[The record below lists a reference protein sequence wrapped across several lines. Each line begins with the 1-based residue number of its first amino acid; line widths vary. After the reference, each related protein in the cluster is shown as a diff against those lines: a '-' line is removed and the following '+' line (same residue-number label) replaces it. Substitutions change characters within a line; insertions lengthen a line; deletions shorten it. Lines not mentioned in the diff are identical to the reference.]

1 MIGLIFAGDLMD
13 EFQVQKK
20 IPILLLLTYEYKA
33 LEYILKYPR
42 IIYSITSFIKP

>member
-13 EFQVQKK
+13 EFQVQK
-20 IPILLLLTYEYKA
+20 IPILLLLTYKYKA